1 MWTPHV
7 PENLDPFFNKNETF
21 PRYHRLMA
29 YENTT
34 WYNDPDLHPEDR
46 IYTYQLPDWS
56 DPEGEPVAIK
66 LISPLP
72 FYMTFDPITRIF
84 TVDKQ

>member
-34 WYNDPDLHPEDR
+34 WYNDPDLHPEER